1 MTWIKKKF
9 VLFLSLLLSIQVSLQ
24 PLPGNWSIGRGRQLL
39 SLLGQFTA
47 AFIPLRAI
55 HDTSEQAK
63 HQPSGTVGIGCCAAS
78 LYLFSSL
85 GNITA
90 AELCPQSSVDLP
102 WLAPEHVSCRRCL
115 LLSFGSGG
123 SAGEVCCREVFW
135 GEHTPERIKL
145 KEKKTCCYIFLAS
158 SCMELGMFL
167 QPGAFPPAG
176 WCALWKRLSSLKY
189 DCWLK
194 RGRGLLNC
202 FLWTREKVKVIA
214 LTFPHW
220 VVRVGASSMWRGS
233 RKDVTNRERSL
244 IWKLSLKIGRTISS
258 SFPDPQ
264 RTVETPDCF

>member
-24 PLPGNWSIGRGRQLL
+24 TLPGNWSIGRGRQLL

-123 SAGEVCCREVFW
+123 SAGEVWCREVFW

-145 KEKKTCCYIFLAS
+145 KKKKKTCYYIFLAS
-158 SCMELGMFL
+158 SCMNWACFYSQEPFL
-167 QPGAFPPAG
+167 QQAGVPFGKGFLPWNMIAG
-176 WCALWKRLSSLKY
+176 WKEAGGFWIAFSELERKSKSLHWLFPIEWSEWGQAACEGEAERMLPTGKSLWSENW
-189 DCWLK
+189 D
-194 RGRGLLNC
+194 
-202 FLWTREKVKVIA
+202 
-214 LTFPHW
+214 
-220 VVRVGASSMWRGS
+220 
-233 RKDVTNRERSL
+233 
-244 IWKLSLKIGRTISS
+244 
-258 SFPDPQ
+258 
-264 RTVETPDCF
+264 